1 MKSLAYL
8 LIFGMIFL
16 IACSQTPTANVIIED
31 VTPAEVVEADAPKE
45 PDVIINETPE
55 APPPPPPP
63 SPPAPKTVTIEISDN
78 LYNPKNLE
86 INAGDTVAWIHKD
99 IVEGRVMPHILEISA
114 LGIKRKTLTYEEPFQ
129 HTFTEKGEFKYR
141 DLIPYR
147 DELRIGTI
155 KVN

>member
-1 MKSLAYL
+1 MLVFAL
-8 LIFGMIFL
+8 LFVLG
-16 IACSQTPTANVIIED
+16 CSQAPTANVIIED

-55 APPPPPPP
+55 TLPPPPPP
-63 SPPAPKTVTIEISDN
+63 SPPAPKTLTIEISNN

-99 IVEGRVMPHILEISA
+99 IVEGLVMPHILEISA

-147 DELRIGTI
+147 DELRTGTI